1 MNQSETNPEESPK
14 NNNLS
19 YATREETLV
28 FNKNESKEMQHQK
41 SLQMISSKELYYQ
54 NIPMP
59 KEKANWNMSVSTLRH
74 VSHSH

>member
-28 FNKNESKEMQHQK
+28 FNKNESKDLFERT
-41 SLQMISSKELYYQ
+41 LL
-54 NIPMP
+54 P
-59 KEKANWNMSVSTLRH
+59 KY
-74 VSHSH
+74 SHA